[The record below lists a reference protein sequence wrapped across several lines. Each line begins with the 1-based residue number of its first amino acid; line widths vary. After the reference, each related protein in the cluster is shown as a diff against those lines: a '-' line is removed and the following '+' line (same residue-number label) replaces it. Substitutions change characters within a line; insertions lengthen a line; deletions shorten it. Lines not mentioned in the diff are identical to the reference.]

1 LKVTNPAGV
10 NFDGDYGSTNVILG
24 TSAETNVPLGLIKT
38 LTLDPIDP
46 WATTNL
52 VGGFLGLDT
61 DRSKNLVSIMASG
74 SSFSLEAF

>member
-1 LKVTNPAGV
+1 MS
-10 NFDGDYGSTNVILG
+10 FDGAYGSTNVVLG

-46 WATTNL
+46 WTPTNL
-52 VGGFLGLDT
+52 ADGWLGLDT

-74 SSFSLEAF
+74 SGFSLEAF